1 MEKKVRGIHEY
12 FIFVCR
18 KFIFDIDLQW
28 VIDRLFFHCK
38 EERKNSKNN
47 SSIHFEYI
55 VMQGLDSDEDA
66 THCQE

>member
-1 MEKKVRGIHEY
+1 MNISFLFAGNSSSILIYKWLINYVFIVKKKYEK
-12 FIFVCR
+12 
-18 KFIFDIDLQW
+18 
-28 VIDRLFFHCK
+28 
-38 EERKNSKNN
+38 KNSKNN

>member
-1 MEKKVRGIHEY
+1 MNISFLFAGNSSSILIYNEWLIDYFFIVKKKY
-12 FIFVCR
+12 
-18 KFIFDIDLQW
+18 
-28 VIDRLFFHCK
+28 
-38 EERKNSKNN
+38 ERKNSKNN